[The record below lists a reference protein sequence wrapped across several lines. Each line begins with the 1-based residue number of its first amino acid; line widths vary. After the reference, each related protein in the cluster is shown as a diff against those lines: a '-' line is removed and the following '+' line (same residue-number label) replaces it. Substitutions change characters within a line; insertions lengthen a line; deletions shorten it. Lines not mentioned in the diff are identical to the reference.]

1 MSDPE
6 TEAAKA
12 IAKEIWFWAW
22 KEQADMNDAREH
34 CGLTVQRA
42 MEIMESFG
50 LEPFKYG
57 FICHDKWDEQTV
69 VSEYGSL
76 NEDGTENPIYKTIP
90 AGDRY
95 SFRTDELNM
104 FIAKGFEARLSALE
118 DKLWM

>member
-1 MSDPE
+1 
-6 TEAAKA
+6 
-12 IAKEIWFWAW
+12 
-22 KEQADMNDAREH
+22 MNDVREH

-57 FICHDKWDEQTV
+57 FICHDEWEEQTV

-95 SFRTDELNM
+95 SFRLDELNM

-118 DKLWM
+118 DKLGM